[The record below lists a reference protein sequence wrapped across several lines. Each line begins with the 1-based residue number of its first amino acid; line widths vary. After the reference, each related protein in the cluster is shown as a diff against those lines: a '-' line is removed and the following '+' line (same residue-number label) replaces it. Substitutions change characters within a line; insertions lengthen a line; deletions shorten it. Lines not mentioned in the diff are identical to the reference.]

1 MSNLLARIITALI
14 GVAILLSAVLYDQW
28 TYLVVFLVITLLS
41 LLEFLRLGKKSGK
54 KPFMTW
60 GLLNAAILFS
70 LTFLFSSG
78 SFDILYLL
86 IYLAWSSSILGLAI
100 FRRDKD
106 EAISSVAFSTLGI
119 VYIAVPMS
127 LLNVIA
133 LYNGTYR
140 PELIIGLLF
149 CLWANDVGGYLIGKS
164 LGKTKLYESVSP
176 KKTIEGSVGGIL
188 LALLIGFALSLI
200 FDQLSLI
207 EWLGLAAVISVF
219 GSIGDL
225 AESLFKRN
233 LAIKDSGSSLPG
245 HGGFLDR
252 FDGLFLALPFATLY
266 IHLII

>member
-1 MSNLLARIITALI
+1 MSNLMARIITAVI
-14 GVAILLSAVLYDQW
+14 GVAILLSAILYDQW
-28 TYLVVFLVITLLS
+28 TYLAVFLVITLLS
-41 LLEFLRLGKKSGK
+41 LLEFFQLGRRSGK
-54 KPFMTW
+54 KPFMIW
-60 GLLNAAILFS
+60 GLLNTGILFA

-100 FRRDKD
+100 FRRNKD
-106 EAISSVAFSTLGI
+106 EAIGSVAFSTLGI

-127 LLNVIA
+127 LLNIIA
-133 LYNGTYR
+133 LYGGSYR
-140 PELIIGLLF
+140 PELVIGLLF
-149 CLWANDVGGYLIGKS
+149 CLWANDVGGYVIGRW

-188 LALLIGFALSLI
+188 LALLIGFGLSTL
-200 FDQLSLI
+200 FDQLSLM
-207 EWLGLAAVISVF
+207 EWLGLALIVSVF